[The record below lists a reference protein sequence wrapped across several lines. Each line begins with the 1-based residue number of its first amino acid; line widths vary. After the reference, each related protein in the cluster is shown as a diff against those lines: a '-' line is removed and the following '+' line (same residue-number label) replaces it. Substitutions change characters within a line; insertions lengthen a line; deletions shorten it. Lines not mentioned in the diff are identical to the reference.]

1 MRQNKVLFVYNKRKV
16 YNRYMILLVGAS
28 ASGKT
33 EIAKELTKLFGIEK
47 AVTTTTREPRVNEK
61 HGVDYF
67 FISKEEFIKKEKKGL
82 FVETT
87 NYNDNYYGCGK
98 DQISDSKIVI
108 VDPNGL
114 KSFLKLGDKRIIT
127 FFMSASEETRF
138 NRMIERGDSLED
150 AKARIELDRKDF
162 SYNNIGK
169 TNYVINTE
177 NSNAKALATEVY
189 KKYINSL
196 CKHHK

>member
-1 MRQNKVLFVYNKRKV
+1 
-16 YNRYMILLVGAS
+16 MILLIGAS

-47 AVTTTTREPRVNEK
+47 AITTTTRIPRINEK
-61 HGVDYF
+61 NGVDYF
-67 FISKEEFIKKEKKGL
+67 FVTKEEFQALAKQGR

-87 NYNDNYYGCGK
+87 EYNGNFYGCGK

-114 KSFLKLGDKRIIT
+114 KSFVNLGNRRIIT
-127 FFMSASEETRF
+127 FFMDASEETRF
-138 NRMIERGDSLED
+138 QRMIERGDKKEDSL
-150 AKARIELDRKDF
+150 ARIELDRTDF
-162 SYNNIGK
+162 SYKNIGK

-177 NSNAKALATEVY
+177 NSNAKALATTVY
-189 KKYINSL
+189 KKYIDSL
-196 CKHHK
+196 CKIR